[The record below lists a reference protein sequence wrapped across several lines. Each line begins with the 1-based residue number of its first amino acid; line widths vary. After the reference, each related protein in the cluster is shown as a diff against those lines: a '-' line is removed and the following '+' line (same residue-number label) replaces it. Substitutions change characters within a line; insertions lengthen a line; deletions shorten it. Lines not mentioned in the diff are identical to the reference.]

1 MSQIVRKKIKIQ
13 GIVQGVGFRPFV
25 YRLAV
30 SLNLKGFVLN
40 TVRGVEIE
48 VEGRSDLIERFMDV
62 LPKQI
67 PPASRITKM
76 ESSDLSPQNDFEFQI
91 LSSRKK
97 EKRSALISPD
107 IGICED
113 CLRELFDPEDRRYQ
127 YPFINCT
134 NCGPRYT
141 ILQEIPYD
149 RPNTTMSVFKMCPEC
164 QREYDDPENRRF
176 HAQPNA
182 CPVCGPEVWL
192 TNSKGQ
198 KVQIE
203 DPILETV
210 RLLQSGKIVAIKGL
224 GGFHLACD
232 AENHRTV
239 SILRARKHREEKP
252 LAVMAPNLSAISKFA
267 ETTDQERDLLFS
279 PRRPIVLLKKKSS
292 HPLSKEVAPKNDYF
306 GVMLP
311 YTPLHYLI
319 LREKFTAL
327 VMTSGNLS
335 EEPIAI
341 GNEEAVRRLGTIADF
356 FLMHNRD
363 IYIRSDDSVTR
374 VIRSL
379 PRPVRRSRG
388 IAPVPI
394 FLRRN
399 IPSILAVGGELKS
412 AICLTQDDRAFM
424 SQHIGDLE
432 NAETLAFFEECVAH
446 LEQILRIQ
454 PVVLAHDLHPDYLST
469 QWALEEKGIKRI
481 GVQHHHAHIAS
492 CLAENGSDEKV
503 IGLAL
508 DGTGYGSDG
517 HVWGGEILIADL
529 KTFQR
534 AAHFDYRPMPGSE
547 KVIREPWRMA
557 LSYTY
562 AEFSKQ
568 DHSQDRDFFQYVKK
582 LPFLK
587 EVGRDSVRTIVK
599 MIENKL
605 DPVMTSSLGRLFDGV
620 AALTGLR
627 NVVAFEGQAAME
639 LEMAMD
645 NHSEKC
651 TEESRYEFEI
661 IQNRDTLIFS
671 PDKVIQQIVEDV
683 SNKVSIGQISL
694 RFHVGLLHLFLDAC
708 CMLRDRFRLNTVA
721 LSGGCF
727 QNRFL
732 LENLSDLLKTYQFH
746 VLTHSQVPAN
756 DGGLALGQAVVA
768 GYQMVEK

>member
-1 MSQIVRKKIKIQ
+1 M
-13 GIVQGVGFRPFV
+13 
-25 YRLAV
+25 

-48 VEGRSDLIERFMDV
+48 VEGKCDLIEHFMEV

-67 PPASRITKM
+67 PQASKITKI
-76 ESSDLSPQNDFEFQI
+76 ETSDLSPQNDFEFQI
-91 LSSRKK
+91 LSSRK
-97 EKRSALISPD
+97 EEEPSALISPD

-113 CLRELFDPEDRRYQ
+113 CLRELFDPENRRHR

-149 RPNTTMSVFKMCPEC
+149 RPNTTMSVFKMCSEC
-164 QREYDDPENRRF
+164 QKEYDDPEDRRF

-192 TNSKGQ
+192 ADSKGQ

-210 RLLQSGKIVAIKGL
+210 RLLQSGKIAAIKGL

-232 AENHRTV
+232 AENDRAV
-239 SILRARKHREEKP
+239 SMLRARKHREEKP
-252 LAVMAPNLSAISKFA
+252 LAVMALDLSSISKFA
-267 ETTDQERDLLFS
+267 DTTDQEIDLLLS

-292 HPLSKEVAPKNDYF
+292 HPLSKEVAPRNDYF

-341 GNEEAVRRLGTIADF
+341 GNEEAVQRLGTIADF

-363 IYIRSDDSVTR
+363 IYLRSDDSVTR

-379 PRPVRRSRG
+379 PRPIRRSRG
-388 IAPVPI
+388 MVPVPV
-394 FLRRN
+394 FLRRDM
-399 IPSILAVGGELKS
+399 PSILAVGGELKNT
-412 AICLTQDDRAFM
+412 ICLTQGDRAFM

-432 NAETLAFFEECVAH
+432 NAETLAFFEECVTH
-446 LEQILRIQ
+446 LGQILRIQ

-469 QWALEEKGIKRI
+469 QWALEKRGIKQI

-492 CLAENGSDEKV
+492 CLAENGSGEKV

-529 KTFQR
+529 RTFQR
-534 AAHFDYRPMPGSE
+534 AAHFDYRPMPGNE

-557 LSYTY
+557 LSYIYT
-562 AEFSKQ
+562 EFSKQ
-568 DHSQDRDFFQYVKK
+568 NHSKNRDFFQYVKK

-587 EVGRDSVRTIVK
+587 ELEMDAVRTIVK
-599 MIENKL
+599 MIENRL

-627 NVVAFEGQAAME
+627 NVLA
-639 LEMAMD
+639 
-645 NHSEKC
+645 
-651 TEESRYEFEI
+651 
-661 IQNRDTLIFS
+661 
-671 PDKVIQQIVEDV
+671 
-683 SNKVSIGQISL
+683 
-694 RFHVGLLHLFLDAC
+694 
-708 CMLRDRFRLNTVA
+708 NT
-721 LSGGCF
+721 
-727 QNRFL
+727 
-732 LENLSDLLKTYQFH
+732 
-746 VLTHSQVPAN
+746 P
-756 DGGLALGQAVVA
+756 GGLQV
-768 GYQMVEK
+768 